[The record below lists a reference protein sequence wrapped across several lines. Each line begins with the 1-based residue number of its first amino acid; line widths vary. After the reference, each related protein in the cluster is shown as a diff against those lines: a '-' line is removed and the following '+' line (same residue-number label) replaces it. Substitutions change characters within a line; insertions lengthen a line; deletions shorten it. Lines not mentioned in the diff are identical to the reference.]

1 MKYYKV
7 EGKNEEEILAQV
19 ETQYNLKKEDI
30 FYRIEEK
37 NGGLFK
43 GKKIVA
49 SVLPKEEIKNYIFD
63 FFEKLESAMGFS
75 IETKVENPSDN
86 LFKITIDTEDNAIL
100 IGKEG
105 KNLRALQKILKQ
117 AIVSRTDF
125 NVKINLEIGDY
136 KEQKLKRIE
145 SLTRKLAQEVIRTKV
160 DVKMDS
166 MNSYE
171 RRFVHNLISEYTML
185 TTQSEG
191 EEPNRYVVIKYKD
204 KN

>member
-191 EEPNRYVVIKYKD
+191 EEPNRYVVIKYKE

>member
-1 MKYYKV
+1 M
-7 EGKNEEEILAQV
+7 